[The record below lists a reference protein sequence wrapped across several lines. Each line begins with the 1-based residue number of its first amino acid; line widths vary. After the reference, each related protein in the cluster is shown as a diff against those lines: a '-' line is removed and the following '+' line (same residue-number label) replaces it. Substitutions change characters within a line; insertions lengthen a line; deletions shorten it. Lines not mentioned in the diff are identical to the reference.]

1 MTDRRGF
8 ALPVPSEGVAQ
19 ISRYFLFY
27 ITVSSFTPSDG
38 QPSSCMFPSLPFT
51 SRHRT
56 HHRPVIYIHHYLS
69 FYRLPILYSFHQRRK
84 PAWTPDADRYPD
96 ALYSVQVRV
105 SSGIGQVWAAECV
118 MLSHTACLRSPQFAL
133 HPDFPSTPG
142 CGTKQQAVP
151 RLPPPFIDYRRPIIE
166 PRSIFRKILF
176 CPEPSLP
183 VVIGAKFSIPTYKT
197 RLHGVSA
204 RFYSHTV
211 KSS

>member
-1 MTDRRGF
+1 MPCLYLQRAWHKYPG
-8 ALPVPSEGVAQ
+8 
-19 ISRYFLFY
+19 YFLLY

-38 QPSSCMFPSLPFT
+38 LPSSCMFPSLPFT

-56 HHRPVIYIHHYLS
+56 HHRPVILLFIFIIHRPFIDYLS
-69 FYRLPILYSFHQRRK
+69 FIAFQQCRK
-84 PAWTPDADRYPD
+84 TAWTPDADRHPN

-105 SSGIGQVWAAECV
+105 SSGTGQVWAAECF
-118 MLSHTACLRSPQFAL
+118 MLSHTACLRPPQFTL

-142 CGTKQQAVP
+142 CGPRQQAVP
-151 RLPPPFIDYRRPIIE
+151 RLPPPFIDYRRPFIE

-183 VVIGAKFSIPTYKT
+183 VVIGAKFSIRAYLP

>member
-1 MTDRRGF
+1 MS
-8 ALPVPSEGVAQ
+8 PP
-19 ISRYFLFY
+19 
-27 ITVSSFTPSDG
+27 
-38 QPSSCMFPSLPFT
+38 LPFT

-56 HHRPVIYIHHYLS
+56 HHSPVIYIHHTPS
-69 FYRLPILYSFHQRRK
+69 FYRLPILYSCRK
-84 PAWTPDADRYPD
+84 TAWTPDADRHPD

-105 SSGIGQVWAAECV
+105 SSGTGQVWAAECF
-118 MLSHTACLRSPQFAL
+118 MLSHTACLRPPQFTL

-142 CGTKQQAVP
+142 CGSRQQAVP
-151 RLPPPFIDYRRPIIE
+151 RLPPPFIDYRRPFIE

-183 VVIGAKFSIPTYKT
+183 VVIGAKFSIPVYET